1 MNAKQ
6 NAGLKAA
13 EYVKDGM
20 IVGLGTGST
29 ADFAIRAL
37 GERVNNGLSIKT
49 IPTSIASEKLAR
61 SLDIPLTNFEDHPVI
76 DLTIDGADEVD
87 PQLQL
92 IKGLGGA
99 LLREKIVAACTIE
112 QIIIIDASKQVNK
125 LGTRNPLPIEVVP
138 FSWSLVY
145 KKLTEHGLQP
155 KLRKTKTGQIFDTD
169 NGNYIIDCNFP
180 VGITN
185 PAETNN
191 WINALPGV
199 IENGLFVELT
209 DLVII
214 GHEDGKCQL
223 IKRQ

>member
-87 PQLQL
+87 PQLEL

>member
-1 MNAKQ
+1 MNAKE

-87 PQLQL
+87 PQLEL

>member
-1 MNAKQ
+1 MNAKE

-87 PQLQL
+87 PQLEL

-112 QIIIIDASKQVNK
+112 QIIIIDASKQVKK
-125 LGTRNPLPIEVVP
+125 LGTRNPLPI
-138 FSWSLVY
+138 
-145 KKLTEHGLQP
+145 
-155 KLRKTKTGQIFDTD
+155 
-169 NGNYIIDCNFP
+169 
-180 VGITN
+180 
-185 PAETNN
+185 
-191 WINALPGV
+191 
-199 IENGLFVELT
+199 
-209 DLVII
+209 
-214 GHEDGKCQL
+214 
-223 IKRQ
+223 